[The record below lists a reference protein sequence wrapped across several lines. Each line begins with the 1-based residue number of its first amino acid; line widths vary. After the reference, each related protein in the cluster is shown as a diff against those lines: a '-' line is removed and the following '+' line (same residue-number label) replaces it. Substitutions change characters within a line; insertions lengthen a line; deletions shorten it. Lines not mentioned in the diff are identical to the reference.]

1 MDEADRAMR
10 AEEWP
15 GDLGGGECY
24 IWGDTM
30 NKVRSI
36 ELFSGAGGLA
46 LGLDFAGCH
55 HVALVERDHDACET
69 VRLNQSLNMHPVNTW
84 RLLEEDVRHIN
95 YNELGSDIQLVAGG
109 PPCQPFSLGGKHRA
123 FNDSRDMFPEAVR
136 AVRET
141 SPSVFIFENVKGLVR
156 KAFSTYFGYIQLQLS
171 YPLIVK
177 RENEDWTDHLA
188 RLEKHHTSNRS
199 RDLSYRVIPRLLN
212 AANYGVPQHRHRVFI
227 VGFRS
232 DLGLKWSFPKETH
245 DFDALLWAKWVSGKY
260 WDEHKVPV
268 SKREP
273 IPRKYHR
280 RVEVLKAD
288 FANSQPPLKRWRTV
302 RDAISDLP
310 APVMAGQPC
319 RVHNHIVRLGA
330 KAYAGHT
337 GSVYDEPSKTL
348 KAGAHGVPGGENM
361 VALPSGE
368 LRYFTVRES
377 ARLQTFPDNY
387 VFATS
392 WTESMRQIGN
402 AVPVQLARTVAESV
416 LSQLQKSS

>member
-1 MDEADRAMR
+1 M
-10 AEEWP
+10 
-15 GDLGGGECY
+15 GK
-24 IWGDTM
+24 T
-30 NKVRSI
+30 RSI

-69 VRLNQSLNMHPVNTW
+69 VRLNQSLNVYPANTW
-84 RLLEEDVRHIN
+84 RLLEEDVRNIK
-95 YNELGSDIQLVAGG
+95 YNEFGGDIQLVAGG

-123 FNDSRDMFPEAVR
+123 FNDNRDMFPEAVR

-141 SPSVFIFENVKGLVR
+141 APSVFIFENVKGLVR
-156 KAFSTYFGYIQLQLS
+156 KAFSTYFSYIQLQLT
-171 YPLIVK
+171 YPLIDK
-177 RENEDWTDHLA
+177 RENEVWTDHLS
-188 RLEKHHTSNRS
+188 RLEKHHTSTKS

-245 DFDALLWAKWVSGKY
+245 DFDALLWAKWVSGEY
-260 WDEHKVPV
+260 WEEHKVPS
-268 SKREP
+268 SKREQL
-273 IPRKYHR
+273 PRKHQR
-280 RVEVLKAD
+280 RIDALRAD
-288 FANSQPPLKRWRTV
+288 FAGIQPTLKRWRTV

-310 APVMAGQPC
+310 TPVTDGRPC
-319 RVHNHIVRLGA
+319 RVHNHIIRLGA

-337 GSVYDEPSKTL
+337 GSVYDEPAKTL

-361 VALPSGE
+361 VVLPSGE

-377 ARLQTFPDNY
+377 ARIQTFPDNY

-416 LSQLQKSS
+416 LSQLQVS